1 MNAFPV
7 QIACIM
13 HNAIFNVHYALC
25 MIKLIIII
33 TNFSHKNNMPQGNI
47 FIGFCYTLCIMHYT
61 LCIMHYAL
69 YIYSIH
75 NALCIFKFI
84 TVLDNFSQRKWHPT
98 RHKLRLFCMH
108 LCVCMHFSLCIM
120 HYASCNI
127 YCDICITEFITII
140 DRISH
145 LKWHPTR
152 PNLYWFFIPWII
164 HYALCIMHHASCN

>member
-1 MNAFPV
+1 MYYSLC
-7 QIACIM
+7 ISIM
-13 HNAIFNVHYALC
+13 HLALCINQYAL
-25 MIKLIIII
+25 
-33 TNFSHKNNMPQGNI
+33 
-47 FIGFCYTLCIMHYT
+47 Y
-61 LCIMHYAL
+61 IMHYAL

-98 RHKLRLFCMH
+98 RHKLCLFCMH

-164 HYALCIMHHASCN
+164 HYALCIMQLDIFIMHVCKYTYMQILFLCINGRS

>member
-1 MNAFPV
+1 
-7 QIACIM
+7 M

-47 FIGFCYTLCIMHYT
+47 FIGLCYTLCIMHYT

-120 HYASCNI
+120 HYAL
-127 YCDICITEFITII
+127 CIMQYLLWYM
-140 DRISH
+140 H
-145 LKWHPTR
+145 
-152 PNLYWFFIPWII
+152 YWI
-164 HYALCIMHHASCN
+164 HNNNRQNFPSKMTPHKAQFVLVFHSMNYSLCIMHHASCI